1 MSSCL
6 ANTPMVM
13 TSKPRRDLKESPRP
27 QRVGSHSALFEFDFV
42 LWPPMAQLTARGAP
56 EADEWRAAVATVSA
70 LHLPGDAPVLCDLR
84 GVTRLK
90 ASVRGELVPLV
101 ATRRVAFVTRAGAA
115 PRLARQLSFAN
126 APGVLLVTDY
136 GTALR
141 WLLFADDTIQ
151 PRKKAR

>member
-1 MSSCL
+1 
-6 ANTPMVM
+6 MVM
-13 TSKPRRDLKESPRP
+13 TTKPRRDLKESPRP
-27 QRVGSHSALFEFDFV
+27 QRGGPDCALFDVDFV

-56 EADEWRAAVATVSA
+56 AVDAWRAAVATVSA

-84 GVTRLK
+84 GVTRLR
-90 ASVRGELVPLV
+90 ASVRSELLRLV

-141 WLLFADDTIQ
+141 WLLFKDDTLP